1 MGNTIQ
7 YYGRAED
14 PEAVG
19 RVVIA
24 AEAFFD
30 RLRWPYELV
39 DGAEF
44 TIWLDC
50 GKDGMTYFTATGFG
64 VIAHPHPLCE
74 PVPLVFRPDG
84 RLAGCVKTQFAPM
97 SIHKDIAALLRTV
110 GPDLAEFE
118 VSDETGYWDSES
130 DDGLAVAMEVESDRI
145 MEQMATGRFVG
156 PIVQP
161 NGRIVDLQLKT
172 SASAPAGAGK
182 KQGWI
187 GSVFTKLRKTA

>member
-7 YYGRAED
+7 YYGRATD

-19 RVVIA
+19 RAVIA
-24 AEAFFD
+24 AEAFFESRKWRYD
-30 RLRWPYELV
+30 AV

-64 VIAHPHPLCE
+64 VVARPHPLCE
-74 PVPLVFRPDG
+74 PLPLVFRHDG
-84 RLAGCVKTQFAPM
+84 RLAGCVKTQFAPLDV
-97 SIHKDIAALLRTV
+97 HKDIAALLKAIA
-110 GPDLAEFE
+110 PHLDEFE
-118 VSDETGYWDSES
+118 VSDETGYWDNGSE
-130 DDGLAVAMEVESDRI
+130 DGLAAAMEETSDRI
-145 MEQMATGRFVG
+145 FEQMATGRFVG

-172 SASAPAGAGK
+172 SASAPAEAGK